1 MIQQSICPIL
11 DTIQK
16 RKEKI
21 LPILEK
27 PGIFRAY
34 LGMQIS
40 IQFFGGS
47 DLKFIGFGPK
57 FPINNRNRF
66 RNHLFWFRFLIEY
79 GTETYRFQPADLVP
93 DPFLI
98 FLLTLKPRHKLGF
111 FQYIP

>member
-27 PGIFRAY
+27 TGIFKVY

-47 DLKFIGFGPK
+47 DLKLIGFGTQ
-57 FPINNRNRF
+57 IRF
-66 RNHLFWFRFLIEY
+66 RLII
-79 GTETYRFQPADLVP
+79 GTGSGTTCF
-93 DPFLI
+93 
-98 FLLTLKPRHKLGF
+98 GSGS
-111 FQYIP
+111 

>member
-27 PGIFRAY
+27 TGIFRVY

-47 DLKFIGFGPK
+47 DMKLIGFGTQ
-57 FPINNRNRF
+57 IRF
-66 RNHLFWFRFLIEY
+66 RLIIKTGP
-79 GTETYRFQPADLVP
+79 GTTCF
-93 DPFLI
+93 
-98 FLLTLKPRHKLGF
+98 GSGS
-111 FQYIP
+111 